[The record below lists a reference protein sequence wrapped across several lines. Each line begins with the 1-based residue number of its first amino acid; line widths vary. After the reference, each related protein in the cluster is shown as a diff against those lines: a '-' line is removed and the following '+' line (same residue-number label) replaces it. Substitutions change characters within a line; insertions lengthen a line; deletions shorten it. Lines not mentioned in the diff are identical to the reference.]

1 MPRLTASPVPQRI
14 SLADVARATGAAL
27 GRFDGAEVARAL
39 GRFEASYVG
48 SEEHPTIAD
57 ISECLFFSPG
67 DGRIWLQDQRMVL
80 LHTEALGSLR
90 RELIDSLGQEKARG
104 LFTRAAT
111 SAAHATRSWCART
124 GRRPSQPRPPWPAHA
139 CMPRRAW

>member
-1 MPRLTASPVPQRI
+1 MMSSKLTKTTASPRPERI

-27 GRFDGAEVARAL
+27 GRFDGAEVARAMS
-39 GRFEASYVG
+39 RFEASHVG
-48 SEEHPTIAD
+48 SDEHPTIAD

-90 RELIDSLGQEKARG
+90 RELIDSLGQEDRK
-104 LFTRAAT
+104 
-111 SAAHATRSWCART
+111 SVV
-124 GRRPSQPRPPWPAHA
+124 
-139 CMPRRAW
+139 